1 MKVLICIPCLLT
13 GGTEVQT
20 LSLAKALL
28 TSGHEVTTVCYYE
41 FAQEMVKQ
49 YEEAGCKVIC
59 LQPEGKRINGIRG
72 IWFLFRGLRHTVK
85 TIKPDIAHVQYM
97 APGAIPI
104 VLLRLLGVRKVIA
117 TTHTMADIYPNLR
130 LVHFVQ
136 RHLVLAFTCITKK
149 AEESFF
155 GTSTLYTCKLA
166 LGKRNHFTIYNTLP
180 SYISVINSNRHF
192 NTPITIGV
200 VSRLEYIKGMDMVVP
215 AFAEAHTRYPET
227 SLLIVGDGNLQK
239 YMKQQVI
246 DAELSDSVTFVGRQQ
261 NTSLQSLYDKIDILL
276 VPSRSEGF
284 GLTAL
289 EGMARGCVIV
299 AANIGG
305 LPEVLVDGEAGLLH
319 RSSSTGQLSD
329 RIVNLLSDTELMKKL
344 SRQAVIR
351 AKDFSFN
358 TYLMAISNF
367 YSKLEQ

>member
-166 LGKRNHFTIYNTLP
+166 
-180 SYISVINSNRHF
+180 
-192 NTPITIGV
+192 
-200 VSRLEYIKGMDMVVP
+200 SRLEYIKGMDMVVP

-246 DAELSDSVTFVGRQQ
+246 DAELSDSVTFVGRQP